1 MRDLNNVC
9 GHALSLLKSLP
20 RNGTPEDALRTQ
32 LDSFRTRNPGIS
44 AELVT
49 SASAVPGYID
59 YDLLIRETDGTIGI
73 SWRPHDGLPWTFR
86 YCEHPDATAVVSVN
100 NVRITVQDALLLFEL
115 NGADESNLRGRLLR
129 YALTVHAIRENP
141 PFASELEIQAAQER
155 FRRNRGLLSEQA
167 TRQWLDEV
175 GLTPQAIRRFLRILV
190 QTGKLRRSVTRDQL
204 KPVFDEHPD
213 AFDLLAVATLTVR
226 DAHCADFV
234 ASRARQVGLL
244 AAVQTIAMEGNAH
257 AVRLQACL
265 STQRRHE
272 LAPSLRAA
280 QPGAIVGPFSVP
292 AGGFT
297 IAQVLHGCPARFD
310 ADTQAAIEDKLFD
323 EWLDERRRTLD
334 VRWYVR
340 R

>member
-20 RNGTPEDALRTQ
+20 RNGTPEEALRTQ
-32 LDSFRTRNPGIS
+32 LESFRTGNPGIT

-49 SASAVPGYID
+49 SAPAVPGYID

-100 NVRITVQDALLLFEL
+100 DVRITVQEALLLFEL

-129 YALTVHAIRENP
+129 YALSVHAIKENP

-167 TRQWLDEV
+167 TRRWLDEI
-175 GLTPQAIRRFLRILV
+175 GLTPQAMGRFLRILV
-190 QTGKLRRSVTRDQL
+190 QTGKLRRTVTRDRL
-204 KPVFDEHPD
+204 KPVFDEDPD
-213 AFDLLAVATLTVR
+213 AFDNLTVATITAR

-234 ASRARQVGLL
+234 ASRAREVGLL
-244 AAVQTIAMEGNAH
+244 AAVQTIAMDGSAH
-257 AVRLQACL
+257 TGRLQARL
-265 STQRRHE
+265 SAQRRRE

-280 QPGAIVGPFSVP
+280 KPGTIVGPFSVS
-292 AGGFT
+292 GGFA

-323 EWLDERRRTLD
+323 DWLDERRRTLD